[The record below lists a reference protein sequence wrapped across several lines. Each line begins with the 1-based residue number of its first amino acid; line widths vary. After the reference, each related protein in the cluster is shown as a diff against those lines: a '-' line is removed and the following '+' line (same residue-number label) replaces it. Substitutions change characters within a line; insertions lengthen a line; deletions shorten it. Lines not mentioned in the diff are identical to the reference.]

1 MDASV
6 SFPLFVFEKANYSMF
21 VVETPDKIPYHMKPI
36 DIEKGNYLCWDAK
49 GRAVR
54 ISISGQRVTGI
65 CYGELEIP
73 LAEAFRRYS
82 DVHGLDVDTT
92 GPFDQVWCRLK
103 ETESPLPR
111 SRGFLLRLLRLFRRG
126 RA

>member
-1 MDASV
+1 MADSV
-6 SFPLFVFEKANYSMF
+6 LFPLFIFEKDDCSMF
-21 VVETPDKIPYHMKPI
+21 LVEAPDKVLHQMEPI
-36 DIEKGNYLCWDAK
+36 DIENGEYLCWDAN

-65 CYGELEIP
+65 CYGELEVP

-82 DVHGLDVDTT
+82 DVHSFDVDTT
-92 GPFDQVWCRLK
+92 GPFDQVWSRLK
-103 ETESPLPR
+103 ETESRLPR
-111 SRGFLLRLLRLFRRG
+111 NRGLLSRLFSRN